1 MYIKSTIAEV
11 QFFQDLSF
19 LKDVVEYE
27 EAGYLPAS
35 EGYRLPV
42 FIILVHVCVDQVM
55 DKLNKCWLYIIRGP
69 LSS

>member
-1 MYIKSTIAEV
+1 M
-11 QFFQDLSF
+11 
-19 LKDVVEYE
+19 EYE
-27 EAGYLPAS
+27 EASYLPAS

-42 FIILVHVCVDQVM
+42 FIILVHVCVDQVV

>member
-11 QFFQDLSF
+11 FQDLS
-19 LKDVVEYE
+19 
-27 EAGYLPAS
+27 GYLPAS

>member
-1 MYIKSTIAEV
+1 MYFKSTIAEV

-19 LKDVVEYE
+19 LKD
-27 EAGYLPAS
+27 GYLPAS

-42 FIILVHVCVDQVM
+42 FIILVHVCVDQVV